1 MMNTTTTIP
10 NETPFRNGAPTVE
23 SVRQWRETIDSYFS
37 EDWEHLRNMIM
48 QLEESLWTDDE
59 LEHQREEAAL
69 AKAIPTELMQKI
81 ANSESGVLDGD
92 SMQASESDRE
102 EGQSHDRLSDLARR
116 IEARLQNQQPK
127 DPVPKSP

>member
-1 MMNTTTTIP
+1 MNTTTTIP

-69 AKAIPTELMQKI
+69 SKAIPTELMQKI
-81 ANSESGVLDGD
+81 AGSEAAKV
-92 SMQASESDRE
+92 QEEPTPEIESARD
-102 EGQSHDRLSDLARR
+102 EGQSQDRLSDLARR
-116 IEARLQNQQPK
+116 IEARLQNQQAKESGPK
-127 DPVPKSP
+127 QP